1 MLNNEKIG
9 KNLKR
14 MTKTEPFINKYNN
27 EEINF
32 PSEKDDWK
40 KCEKSKITIAFNYL
54 HAEKEKIYPAFVLK
68 HNSNREKQSIF

>member
-40 KCEKSKITIAFNYL
+40 KWEKSKITIVFNYL
-54 HAEKEKIYPAFVLK
+54 YAEKEKIYPAFVSK